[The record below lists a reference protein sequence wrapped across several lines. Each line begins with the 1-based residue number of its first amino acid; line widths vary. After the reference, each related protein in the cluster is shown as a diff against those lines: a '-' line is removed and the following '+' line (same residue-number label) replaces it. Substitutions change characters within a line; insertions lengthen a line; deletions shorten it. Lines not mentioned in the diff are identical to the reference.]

1 MAFSVGKYNKE
12 NLFTFRLESD
22 DFKKLSELEAG
33 KGYRIRGLFI
43 SKAGKYGKH
52 PVAVSDTF
60 FIDLPKNQLETVI
73 SMMNDRETV
82 DAINEGAVGISPEPY
97 HSDKYD
103 MDCVGVKWVDFT
115 PDKK

>member
-1 MAFSVGKYNKE
+1 MAFSAEKYNKE

-22 DFKKLSELEAG
+22 EFKKLADLEAG

-52 PVAVSDTF
+52 PVAVGESF

-73 SMMNDRETV
+73 SIMNDREAV
-82 DAINEGAVGISPEPY
+82 DAINAGAVGISPEPY

-103 MDCVGVKWVDFT
+103 MDCVGVKWVDFI